1 MRCWRSRARRSG
13 GQKVGEG
20 LAGAGAGFDD
30 EVTLFFEGRLY
41 RSGHIVL
48 PAAMLEGEGGAG
60 EDTSGREEVVEGRQ
74 ILGES
79 GCDRDGSGGRQC
91 WDCL

>member
-1 MRCWRSRARRSG
+1 MALAGEAEG

-30 EVTLFFEGRLY
+30 EVTLFLEGGFDGA
-41 RSGHIVL
+41 GHLVL
-48 PAAMLEGEGGAG
+48 AAAVLEGEGGAG
-60 EDTSGREEVVEGRQ
+60 EDAAGREEVVEGRQ
-74 ILGES
+74 ILRRG